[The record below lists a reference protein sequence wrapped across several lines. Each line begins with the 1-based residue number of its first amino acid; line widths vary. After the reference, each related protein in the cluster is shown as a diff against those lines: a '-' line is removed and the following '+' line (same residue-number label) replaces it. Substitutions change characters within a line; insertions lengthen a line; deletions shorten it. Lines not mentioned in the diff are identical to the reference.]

1 MSDAELRRF
10 FDFDEKDLTLNRN
23 GRLSPKQ
30 EAKFRRA
37 EIRAGRLFKGI
48 GAALLVFAMIIS
60 YAIIAGA
67 MLEPGV
73 DLPAALGSFNTILGL
88 ALTWGICG
96 LLAIGSF
103 RISNVNTNKTV
114 KTAEGEVRFE
124 KVRRQVH
131 SSSES
136 GPSDV
141 YKDQYDL
148 RVGREVFG
156 NVNSELLGM
165 IDEGDVYA
173 FHYLV
178 NMKRILSA
186 EFISKGKAS

>member
-1 MSDAELRRF
+1 MSDIQLRRV

-23 GRLSPKQ
+23 GRLSQKQ

-37 EIRAGRLFKGI
+37 EIRAGCLFKVI
-48 GAALLVFAMIIS
+48 GAGLLVFAAIIS

-67 MLEPGV
+67 MLEPDV

-88 ALTWGICG
+88 VLTWGICG
-96 LLAIGSF
+96 LLAIGAF
-103 RISNVNTNKTV
+103 RISNVNINKTV

-124 KVRRQVH
+124 KVRRQVR
-131 SSSES
+131 SSTEDGS
-136 GPSDV
+136 SDV
-141 YKDQYDL
+141 YEDQYDL

-156 NVNSELLGM
+156 NVNNELLSM

-178 NMKRILSA
+178 SMKRILSA